1 MIIFNNLYL
10 ELIFLVFSYGL
21 INWLLKKNLFLID
34 NTESYINKKK
44 IFNDLNTPLSGGLVF
59 VIFISIYFFEYN
71 PIYVIF
77 LILIYLTG
85 ILSDLNLI
93 KSPGTRLIIQNSIVM
108 LYIFFSDTQI
118 ISINI
123 SFFDTL
129 LKNYYIN
136 FIFVTFCILIII
148 NGYNFIDGINTLAT
162 GNLIIC
168 ITSIILISDI
178 NNLNLDQDLIL
189 SVLMILIVI
198 FSFNFFGK
206 SFLGDSG
213 AYSIGFFISIMLINF
228 YFENYGLISPY
239 YIASL
244 IWYPALENLFSIIR
258 RRLNKKKVSQPDNK
272 HFHQLLY
279 SYLFKR
285 INLNNKFYLNTLTG
299 ILINLYMLASS
310 ILAFNI
316 YTHTLSLVS
325 LILTNVIIYF
335 SVYFYLYNK

>member
-1 MIIFNNLYL
+1 MVIFNNLYL

-34 NTESYINKKK
+34 NTESSLHKKK

-77 LILIYLTG
+77 LFLIYLTG
-85 ILSDLNLI
+85 ILSDLNII

-258 RRLNKKKVSQPDNK
+258 SRLNKKKVSQPDNK

-279 SYLFKR
+279 SYL
-285 INLNNKFYLNTLTG
+285 
-299 ILINLYMLASS
+299 S
-310 ILAFNI
+310 ISRAVWIF
-316 YTHTLSLVS
+316 
-325 LILTNVIIYF
+325 F
-335 SVYFYLYNK
+335 